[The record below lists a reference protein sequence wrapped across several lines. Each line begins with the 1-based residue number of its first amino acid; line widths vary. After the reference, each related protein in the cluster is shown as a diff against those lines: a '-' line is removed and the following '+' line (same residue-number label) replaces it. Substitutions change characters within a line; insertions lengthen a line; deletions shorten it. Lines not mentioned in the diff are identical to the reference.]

1 MTATA
6 TTADTTSK
14 RQRSLDA
21 CERRDVLWIGGSVP
35 PPLRAALLAAHELIR
50 ISPDAAQV
58 NETAPYACAL
68 IIESRADMKD
78 LEWAMPAL
86 DAAIDHGVRVIL
98 STPAMS
104 PDGDELDIKARE
116 NCFRLRQSLG
126 TRAVLTLYNDWHRY
140 ADNIGYHAPSAGC
153 NYALQITGDLPHEAG
168 AQILIRRAFHDF
180 QGIALEQLPGGHSG
194 AAVWIVRPSSADR
207 AKRATPFLVKWN
219 SLTKVS
225 EEKSNVTQY
234 ARGRVSF
241 RLTPP
246 LHEARCVEGV
256 ATGLL
261 VFDFIERAISFDEAI
276 RSYPAGQLIGSLFD
290 HTLAGCLGPATDAVA
305 SLIEPFE
312 RYNILRW
319 SDLNDVADVA
329 AKEDADIPSVNALR
343 KRLASIG
350 PVPHR
355 SATVHG
361 DMHRDNL
368 LIAAG
373 SSDVLLI
380 DFGKI
385 MYNMP
390 AVSDAACLEVSL
402 ALPSL
407 VGRARL
413 ARTAPRA
420 DIDWLRQAYA
430 FPLDPHSVPA
440 RDDRE
445 RWLPAA
451 LRALRAAARQHDPSP
466 IAYGVAVLS
475 YMLRYAS
482 YSSNGTLDDRA
493 IAYALAARLASAA
506 ASSVA

>member
-1 MTATA
+1 
-6 TTADTTSK
+6 
-14 RQRSLDA
+14 
-21 CERRDVLWIGGSVP
+21 
-35 PPLRAALLAAHELIR
+35 
-50 ISPDAAQV
+50 
-58 NETAPYACAL
+58 
-68 IIESRADMKD
+68 MKD
-78 LEWAMPAL
+78 LKWVTGTI
-86 DAAIDHGVRVIL
+86 DAAIDHGLRVIL

-104 PDGDELDIKARE
+104 PDGDAMDIKARE

-126 TRAVLTLYNDWHRY
+126 TRAVSTLYNDWHRY
-140 ADNIGYHAPSAGC
+140 ADTIGHHASSAGC
-153 NYALQITGDLPHEAG
+153 NHALQITGDVPREG
-168 AQILIRRAFHDF
+168 SAQTLIRRAFHDL
-180 QGIALEQLPGGHSG
+180 QGIVLEQLPGGHSG

-207 AKRATPFLVKWN
+207 LKRATPFLMKWN

-246 LHEARCVEGV
+246 LHESRCVDGV
-256 ATGLL
+256 STGLL

-290 HTLAGCLGPATDAVA
+290 HTLAGCLGPAIDAVA

-312 RYNILRW
+312 HYKILRW
-319 SDLNDVADVA
+319 SDLHDVA
-329 AKEDADIPSVNALR
+329 AAAAAEDAKIAGVSGLR
-343 KRLASIG
+343 KLLSSIG
-350 PVPHR
+350 PIPHR

-368 LIAAG
+368 LVAAG

-407 VGRARL
+407 AGRPRL
-413 ARTAPRA
+413 ARTPPRE
-420 DIDWLRQAYA
+420 DLDWLRQAYA
-430 FPLDPHSVPA
+430 FPLDPHAVPA
-440 RDDRE
+440 RDDHE

-451 LRALRAAARQHDPSP
+451 LRALRGAAQQHDPSR
-466 IAYGVAVLS
+466 IAYAVAVVS

-482 YSSNGTLDDRA
+482 YPSNGSLDDRA
-493 IAYALAARLASAA
+493 VAYALAARLASAA
-506 ASSVA
+506 ASSVL